1 MTEVPRWTGER
12 ERGPVAVG
20 MAARRIDRQPAEVAP
35 RLRVVSNHKSRPVA
49 RTRAVRSS
57 VQRAL
62 VVAVTVL
69 MLAGGARV
77 TIAAQATEA
86 GYRAWELKSQVE
98 AERKT
103 ARSLAVDVGA
113 LSTPSRIEALAS
125 ETLNMSRPASV
136 SHIVLPS
143 GGESVAAVADTAGQ
157 PAAADQP
164 DVTAPSGEPMLAS
177 AGTAL
182 VATLLDLAAREAQV
196 LLVGDM
202 GLGAGR

>member
-1 MTEVPRWTGER
+1 
-12 ERGPVAVG
+12 

-35 RLRVVSNHKSRPVA
+35 RLRVISNHKSRPAA
-49 RTRAVRSS
+49 RTRAARSS

-62 VVAVTVL
+62 AVAVTVL

-77 TIAAQATEA
+77 TIAAQAAEA

-98 AERKT
+98 AESKT

-125 ETLNMSRPASV
+125 ETLNMSRPESV
-136 SHIVLPS
+136 SHIALPA
-143 GGESVAAVADTAGQ
+143 GGESVAAVAAVADTAAQ
-157 PAAADQP
+157 PATAGHP
-164 DVTAPSGEPMLAS
+164 DVTAPSGEPILAS
-177 AGTAL
+177 AGSAL
-182 VATLLDLAAREAQV
+182 VATLLDLAACEAQV